1 MGKVIAQ
8 IKVMPEDADTDLDA
22 LEEALADALPES
34 AELNAIER
42 EDVAFGL
49 VALMV
54 TVGVED
60 DEGGTG
66 AVEDAFAGVDN
77 VESVSVENVGRV

>member
-22 LEEALADALPES
+22 LEAGLENALPEG
-34 AELNAIER
+34 AELNAIKR

-54 TVGVED
+54 NVAVED
-60 DEGGTG
+60 EEGGTG
-66 AVEDAFAGVDN
+66 AVEGAFAGVEN
-77 VESVSVENVGRV
+77 VESVSVEDVGRV